1 MKEKLYIEDGDLI
14 YRAKLPFHRHLQNV
28 FSNQNFKIILKY
40 KMLYS
45 KIRTILHIN
54 RQFLFEEKIKTLEI
68 VFTFIV
74 FDQCVFD

>member
-14 YRAKLPFHRHLQNV
+14 YRAKLPFNRHLQNV